1 MNDKLA
7 EEEVDGERIKE
18 IAIETAKEVDPPVYR
33 KVLKSFFFAWLK
45 VTILGLIVVIGMTA
59 FFCITN
65 MDTSK
70 ENIIKTGLPIFA
82 VCLMIG
88 IMIFPLIVGAKIY
101 HPIIAFFTDN
111 LGIEVEDGKPGKIG
125 QAFVFGPFTAV
136 LSLISLALFFIT
148 SHLFFPYALVRN
160 IILASAEK
168 KGKHPAGGIV
178 FLVSLLAN
186 IIITPLYWLF
196 IYFVMWLV

>member
-1 MNDKLA
+1 MDDKSA
-7 EEEVDGERIKE
+7 NEIVDSEKIKE
-18 IAIETAKEVDPPVYR
+18 MAIETAKEVGPPVYG
-33 KVLKSFFFAWLK
+33 KVLKSFLFAWLK
-45 VTILGLIVVIGMTA
+45 VTILGLIVIIGLTA

-111 LGIEVEDGKPGKIG
+111 LGIEVEEGKPGKFG
-125 QAFVFGPFTAV
+125 PAFVFGPITAV
-136 LSLISLALFFIT
+136 IALISFALFFIT

-168 KGKHPAGGIV
+168 KGKKPAGGIV

-196 IYFVMWLV
+196 IYFMNWLI

>member
-1 MNDKLA
+1 M
-7 EEEVDGERIKE
+7 
-18 IAIETAKEVDPPVYR
+18 
-33 KVLKSFFFAWLK
+33 
-45 VTILGLIVVIGMTA
+45 
-59 FFCITN
+59 
-65 MDTSK
+65 
-70 ENIIKTGLPIFA
+70 
-82 VCLMIG
+82 
-88 IMIFPLIVGAKIY
+88 IVGAKIY

-125 QAFVFGPFTAV
+125 QAFVFGPITAV

-168 KGKHPAGGIV
+168 KGRHPAGGIV